1 MLASSNYYFTSN
13 CYFTGCSIPTTT
25 KMRNALNPPL
35 PWSKLNWPE
44 TTKKKWNH
52 PCHDFETTWKPASY
66 SLASFSVPR
75 PDIFH
80 WQKQNWIIFSRS
92 DWVNL
97 CTTVYFIYYSNY
109 DFNVYFLL
117 CLSQNLMLSFSNYIY
132 TSNLVYEYFFKKT
145 LFSIFLSK
153 YCSEIWSSPKEL

>member
-13 CYFTGCSIPTTT
+13 CYFTGCSILTTT

-66 SLASFSVPR
+66 SLASFSLP
-75 PDIFH
+75 
-80 WQKQNWIIFSRS
+80 
-92 DWVNL
+92 L
-97 CTTVYFIYYSNY
+97 TYFIGRNKTELYSPDQTEWIFAQQFILY
-109 DFNVYFLL
+109 IILIMILMFIFLL
-117 CLSQNLMLSFSNYIY
+117 CLPQNLMLSFSNYIPQ
-132 TSNLVYEYFFKKT
+132 
-145 LFSIFLSK
+145 I
-153 YCSEIWSSPKEL
+153 

>member
-13 CYFTGCSIPTTT
+13 CYFTGFSILTTT

-66 SLASFSVPR
+66 SLASFSLP
-75 PDIFH
+75 
-80 WQKQNWIIFSRS
+80 
-92 DWVNL
+92 L
-97 CTTVYFIYYSNY
+97 TYFIGRNKIELYSPDQTEWIFAQQFILY
-109 DFNVYFLL
+109 IILIMILMFIFPL
-117 CLSQNLMLSFSNYIY
+117 CLPQNLMLSFSNYIPQ
-132 TSNLVYEYFFKKT
+132 
-145 LFSIFLSK
+145 I
-153 YCSEIWSSPKEL
+153 

>member
-13 CYFTGCSIPTTT
+13 CYFTGCSILTTT

-66 SLASFSVPR
+66 SLASFSLP
-75 PDIFH
+75 
-80 WQKQNWIIFSRS
+80 
-92 DWVNL
+92 L
-97 CTTVYFIYYSNY
+97 TYFIGRNKIELYSPDQTEWIFAQQFILY
-109 DFNVYFLL
+109 IILIMIFLMFIFLL
-117 CLSQNLMLSFSNYIY
+117 CLPQNLMLSFSNYIPQ
-132 TSNLVYEYFFKKT
+132 
-145 LFSIFLSK
+145 I
-153 YCSEIWSSPKEL
+153 